1 MKNILIISSSPRKKG
16 NSQILCEQFK
26 KGAEAKGHQVEIVRI
41 MEQNI
46 GFCRACDGCM
56 RNGGTCVLKDDM
68 AEILEMFQ
76 KADVLVLAT
85 PVYFFGISAQMK
97 TFIDRTYPIWQHL
110 GKKEVYYIISAGLG
124 EDIIE
129 RSLGDLDGFV
139 EHLEEYKIAGKIY
152 AANVMDAG
160 LVRNQSV
167 FKKAY
172 DMGYSV
178 QNAGFRGFFVFY
190 VCYLCCRHT
199 LFTCACP
206 VFCAGTADSCKDG
219 ACNIMPY
226 TENSTWKS
234 CQWIGYKVSCCQRN
248 CQSAVLHAHFN
259 SYSCCPCIFYME
271 NFCCKKS

>member
-1 MKNILIISSSPRKKG
+1 MRGNLKLFELKSGRGEKLMKNILIISSSPRKKG

-26 KGAEAKGHQVEIVRI
+26 KGAEAKGHQVKIVRI

-68 AEILEMFQ
+68 AEILKMFQ

-85 PVYFFGISAQMK
+85 PVYFYGISAQMK

-129 RSLGDLDGFV
+129 RPLGDLDGFV

-160 LVRNQSV
+160 LVKNQSV
-167 FKKAY
+167 FQKAY
-172 DMGYSV
+172 DMGY
-178 QNAGFRGFFVFY
+178 A
-190 VCYLCCRHT
+190 
-199 LFTCACP
+199 
-206 VFCAGTADSCKDG
+206 
-219 ACNIMPY
+219 I
-226 TENSTWKS
+226 
-234 CQWIGYKVSCCQRN
+234 
-248 CQSAVLHAHFN
+248 
-259 SYSCCPCIFYME
+259 
-271 NFCCKKS
+271 

>member
-26 KGAEAKGHQVEIVRI
+26 KGAEAKGHQVKIVRI

-68 AEILEMFQ
+68 AEVLKMFQ

-85 PVYFFGISAQMK
+85 PVYFYGISAQMK

-129 RSLGDLDGFV
+129 RSLGDLNGFV
-139 EHLEEYKIAGKIY
+139 EHLEECKIAGKIY
-152 AANVMDAG
+152 AASVDELSDKMSRKVCHEFLEEHPDITALYILNNSLCSGVLLDLKERQMKIPQDISL
-160 LVRNQSV
+160 LVWDDEEYNELLDITTIEQPITEIGKQATRRL
-167 FKKAY
+167 FELIGEPEETTDFECKKL
-172 DMGYSV
+172 DPELII
-178 QNAGFRGFFVFY
+178 R
-190 VCYLCCRHT
+190 
-199 LFTCACP
+199 
-206 VFCAGTADSCKDG
+206 
-219 ACNIMPY
+219 
-226 TENSTWKS
+226 KS
-234 CQWIGYKVSCCQRN
+234 CTLPKYRK
-248 CQSAVLHAHFN
+248 
-259 SYSCCPCIFYME
+259 
-271 NFCCKKS
+271 